1 MKKTFFFPPLKYF
14 YTQMKS
20 SFFII
25 LRISLPEKIFNQELN
40 NIKNFRRQ
48 IN

>member
-1 MKKTFFFPPLKYF
+1 
-14 YTQMKS
+14 MKS

-25 LRISLPEKIFNQELN
+25 FRISLPEKIFNQELN

-48 IN
+48 INWSINLKILEDLHQ

>member
-20 SFFII
+20 SFII